1 MEFLNVTDYDDKRM
15 RCCCPFHL
23 EDTPSFIYNPKEY
36 NCHCFGSCSQSYD
49 IIDAYMKGQ
58 NATFTEAVQKL
69 FELAEIPYSFGDH
82 KVKTKHQ
89 YRYPKPVECTD
100 KSKVYA
106 YLATRKISAQTADHL
121 DIRQDGNGNMVF
133 NYYNTQ
139 DVLCNVKYRPARKV
153 KHGENK
159 NWCQKDADTTPILFN
174 MNRINPAQP
183 LIITTGELDC
193 ASVIEAGFQ
202 NAVSVPF
209 GDGTLTWL
217 EECFD
222 WLEQF
227 NEIIVCH
234 DNDDPGY
241 KFVKEIVPRL
251 GSWRCKV
258 ANCPEYFI
266 NYEKKTK
273 KHIKDINETLF
284 WFGKQGVI
292 DMICSAVDSPIPSLV
307 DLSDVEEKDLSSID
321 GIETGLLDLD
331 RQLMKLFYGTFNIL
345 SGTPGCV
352 DCETEYFNG
361 HKWMK
366 ISEYQHGD
374 LVLQYNADGSAQLVQ
389 PEAYIKKPCEKM
401 YRFHTKYGIDQCVSP
416 EHRMVYRTSK
426 RNIAIKPAEELVKMH
441 ETTAFGF
448 AGKFYTTF
456 RYDGPGIELSDNEI
470 RLMCAVICDAHFPNE
485 NSNRCRINIKKKRK
499 QERLVRILDACQIPY
514 EVHSYNPKDPEYQN
528 YLFEAPLHTKSFGDD
543 WYSCSNHQLQ
553 VIADEVLYWDGRI
566 TKNRKGFYTTDKDSA
581 DFIQYAFSATGRR
594 ATIQVYD
601 RRGKY
606 RGDYI
611 RYSLEYSVT
620 ITDSNMVGITNT
632 KGMVPIPVVKP
643 SDGFKYCFTVP
654 SGMLVL
660 RRNGRI
666 NITGNSGKTSWLYE
680 LICNTLDKK
689 LGAWVF
695 SRELPDYMTKN
706 WINYLLAGPRNVNQ
720 YTSENGT
727 VYYRVSKSAKKAIN
741 DTYRGLCHL
750 YRDDYPNDVD
760 ALKDSMVD
768 AARKFGDK
776 LFIIDNLMTVNLHAD
791 DQNKYDKQTEFV
803 NWLINFSAKFN
814 VCTVLV
820 CHPRK
825 LQYGQED
832 LEMYDMAGTSN
843 LINLA
848 HRGFALKRISKKA
861 KEGRRNKK
869 GDGWEAPP
877 CPFDAELTILKDRMR
892 GKVGYEIGMYYDEK
906 SRRFFTNPAEYNRQY
921 SWDSSTYDRPLPYP
935 VIDET
940 DEVYGKIEGK

>member
-49 IIDAYMKGQ
+49 IIDAYMKGK

-69 FELAEIPYSFGDH
+69 FELADITYSFGDH
-82 KVKTKHQ
+82 RIKTKHQ

-100 KSKVYA
+100 KSKVYS

-183 LIITTGELDC
+183 LIIATGELDC
-193 ASVIEAGFQ
+193 ASLIEAGFQ

-209 GDGTLTWL
+209 GDGTLSWL

-234 DNDDPGY
+234 DNDDPGH
-241 KFVKEIVPRL
+241 KFVKEVVPRL

-258 ANCPEYFI
+258 ANCPEYFV
-266 NYEKKTK
+266 NEEKKTK

-284 WFGKQGVI
+284 WFGRQGVI
-292 DMICSAVDSPIPSLV
+292 DMIASAADSPIPSLV

-321 GIETGLLDLD
+321 GIDTGILDLD

-345 SGTPGCV
+345 SGTPG
-352 DCETEYFNG
+352 
-361 HKWMK
+361 
-366 ISEYQHGD
+366 
-374 LVLQYNADGSAQLVQ
+374 
-389 PEAYIKKPCEKM
+389 
-401 YRFHTKYGIDQCVSP
+401 
-416 EHRMVYRTSK
+416 
-426 RNIAIKPAEELVKMH
+426 
-441 ETTAFGF
+441 
-448 AGKFYTTF
+448 
-456 RYDGPGIELSDNEI
+456 
-470 RLMCAVICDAHFPNE
+470 
-485 NSNRCRINIKKKRK
+485 
-499 QERLVRILDACQIPY
+499 
-514 EVHSYNPKDPEYQN
+514 
-528 YLFEAPLHTKSFGDD
+528 
-543 WYSCSNHQLQ
+543 
-553 VIADEVLYWDGRI
+553 
-566 TKNRKGFYTTDKDSA
+566 
-581 DFIQYAFSATGRR
+581 
-594 ATIQVYD
+594 
-601 RRGKY
+601 
-606 RGDYI
+606 
-611 RYSLEYSVT
+611 
-620 ITDSNMVGITNT
+620 
-632 KGMVPIPVVKP
+632 
-643 SDGFKYCFTVP
+643 
-654 SGMLVL
+654 
-660 RRNGRI
+660 
-666 NITGNSGKTSWLYE
+666 SGKTSWLYE

-720 YTSENGT
+720 YTTENET

-750 YRDDYPNDVD
+750 YRDDYPNDVE
-760 ALKDSMVD
+760 ALQDSMVD

-803 NWLINFSAKFN
+803 NWLINFSSKYN

-869 GDGWEAPP
+869 GDGWEVPP

-892 GKVGYEIGMYYDEK
+892 GKVGFEIGMYYDEK
-906 SRRFFTNPAEYNRQY
+906 SRRFFTNPAEYDRQY
-921 SWDSSTYDRPLPYP
+921 SWDSTTYDRALPYP

-940 DEVYGKIEGK
+940 AEVYGTIEGK